1 MKKVTIAIAIL
12 LMAGLATAQTM
23 IPLPSFGRTY
33 SSTMTR
39 GLFLQAPIDFTVV
52 GLRVPDETNHGKQN
66 VCLYKHTS
74 APPAYS
80 GTVPLTPLF
89 SKFNEPSANIISCSE
104 KFTKGEWLIVL
115 GACGDSTRLH
125 NSYASTSCFQTNV
138 LGAATTLCRCG
149 TQNNIITLT
158 PPHPIW
164 SEVAGSPSR
173 VEVYVA
179 SATITGSGTPS
190 PGNTIK
196 FALNAPADPNL
207 PYQMGSA
214 LGNGPIPIDTRQ
226 LGLSPDALL
235 VMSAGGLLPSVFK
248 NYAGKLDAKGD
259 ATASLDIPNYPVLK
273 GVRIYTAFVTILGT
287 APSGMASIS
296 NTFMFVIT

>member
-12 LMAGLATAQTM
+12 LLAGLATAQTM

-33 SSTMTR
+33 SSSMTR

-52 GLRVPDETNHGKQN
+52 GLRVPDEKQHGKQN

-89 SKFNEPSANIISCSE
+89 SKFGEPSANIIPCSE

-115 GACGDSTRLH
+115 GACGDSTQLH

-138 LGAATTLCRCG
+138 LGAPTSLCRCG

-164 SEVAGSPSR
+164 SEVAGNPSR

-179 SATITGSGTPS
+179 SATIAGSGTPN
-190 PGNTIK
+190 PGGTIK
-196 FALNAPADPNL
+196 FTLSSPIDANL
-207 PYQMGSA
+207 PYQVGTA

-226 LGLSPDALL
+226 LGLSADGLL
-235 VMSAGGLLPSVFK
+235 VMSVGALLPTVFK
-248 NYAGKLDAKGD
+248 SYAGTLDAKGD
-259 ATASLDIPNYPVLK
+259 ATASLDIPNFPVLK
-273 GVRIYTAFVTILGT
+273 GVKIYTAFVTVLGT
-287 APSGMASIS
+287 APSGVSSIS
-296 NTFMFVIT
+296 NTFMFVIA